1 MTNLD
6 STPRDVGAHIRQ
18 WRQRRRMTQLDLA
31 LEAEISAR
39 HLSFVETGR
48 AQPSRD
54 MVLNLCDRLDVPL
67 RERNTLLLAA
77 GFAPVFPERPLSDP
91 AVKHAREAV
100 DLILKGHEPY
110 PALAIDRHWSLVS
123 ANRALAP
130 LLEGVAPHLLAPPV
144 NVLRLSLH
152 PQGLAPRI
160 ANLPE
165 WRAHIIERLRHQI
178 GVTGDD
184 KLAAL
189 LEELKAYPTG
199 ISRTPPAPD
208 RYGGF
213 VVPLQLRMPGG
224 LLSFFSTTTV
234 LGTPVDVTLSELA
247 IESFFPADDETAD
260 AVRAMAAIA
269 RD

>member
-6 STPRDVGAHIRQ
+6 STPRDVGTHIRQ

-77 GFAPVFPERPLSDP
+77 GFAPVFPQRPLDDP
-91 AVKHAREAV
+91 AVKHAREAI

-110 PALAIDRHWSLVS
+110 PALAIDRHWSMVS
-123 ANRALAP
+123 ANRAVAP
-130 LLEGVAPHLLAPPV
+130 LLEGVAAHLVAPPV

-152 PQGLAPRI
+152 PDGLAPRI

-165 WRAHIIERLRHQI
+165 WRAHIFERLRHQI

-184 KLAAL
+184 RLAAL
-189 LEELKAYPTG
+189 LEELKAYPAG
-199 ISRTPPAPD
+199 ISRMPPAPD
-208 RYGGF
+208 CYGGF
-213 VVPLQLRMPGG
+213 VVPLQLRTPAG

-247 IESFFPADDETAD
+247 IESFFPADDATAE
-260 AVRAMAAIA
+260 AVRAMAAA